1 MVGQLAGVFRGLG
14 IGVTGVSAVVL
25 CVCPASPTKAEPSAM
40 APSPRPFTYHRPA
53 VAGADLSYRL
63 SDTTHIGIDDRPGR
77 ITAPGSGFPLPGPV
91 PSGQRER
98 PESATLGLYHQF
110 SEQLALDL
118 TLGWDNWNALDQ
130 MVDQAN
136 ALPFITRHSRGTSD
150 VAVGLEYVVTPR
162 LMLTADFSYDRN
174 TDALWGRTPSAVL
187 DPRLQVGV
195 GGEYELNTSLSFRGY
210 LNYLDADTSDDV
222 AQPRGYDKPFTYQMG
237 VSARWNF

>member
-1 MVGQLAGVFRGLG
+1 MGAALVGLAPTL
-14 IGVTGVSAVVL
+14 SAR
-25 CVCPASPTKAEPSAM
+25 AEPPAL
-40 APSPRPFTYHRPA
+40 ALSPRLFTYQQPA
-53 VAGADLSYRL
+53 AADLNYRL
-63 SDTTHIGIDDRPGR
+63 SDTTHIGIDYRPGR
-77 ITAPGSGFPLPGPV
+77 VAAPGSGFRLPGPV
-91 PSGQRER
+91 SQRER
-98 PESATLGLYHQF
+98 PESARLGLYHQF

-136 ALPFITRHSRGTSD
+136 ALPFIARHSRGTSD

-210 LNYLDADTSDDV
+210 LNYLDADAGGEA